1 MNYYIFLILILVPTF
16 YWLETYSWVLK
27 YRASENG
34 VGYAVALTNK
44 LLYFSRGF
52 IVLTSVLLS
61 SFFETGGSIE
71 VALLLLTLGVFL
83 SASSIF
89 FLYLEVS
96 RKEAF
101 RKEDKIFVAWVSL
114 TVLIFLCALSMPWI
128 FLEYLWDYRMTTSYG
143 VQFLNMFATI
153 ALLFYVD
160 PVLFK
165 EIDSGNKS
173 KRLVSYVFGR
183 FLGMLIGSF
192 ILGFYYWFVLL

>member
-1 MNYYIFLILILVPTF
+1 
-16 YWLETYSWVLK
+16 
-27 YRASENG
+27 
-34 VGYAVALTNK
+34 
-44 LLYFSRGF
+44 
-52 IVLTSVLLS
+52 
-61 SFFETGGSIE
+61 
-71 VALLLLTLGVFL
+71 
-83 SASSIF
+83 
-89 FLYLEVS
+89 
-96 RKEAF
+96 
-101 RKEDKIFVAWVSL
+101 
-114 TVLIFLCALSMPWI
+114 
-128 FLEYLWDYRMTTSYG
+128 MTTSYG